1 MFSVLLENLL
11 FIGVLVIMYLGSLGA
26 NTLFGI
32 YHNLSTVK
40 EDFSKEKLFSGLI
53 RGGIVLVGSLL
64 VTGIISLLPEVLAGF
79 GITTEAGLFES
90 ISVVAMGGVMA
101 TTIVRY
107 LGDALKKLYLI
118 LGSKNVN
125 KEES

>member
-1 MFSVLLENLL
+1 MFSILMENLF
-11 FIGVLVIMYLGSLGA
+11 FIGILVLMYLGSLGA
-26 NTLFGI
+26 NTLLGV

-40 EDFSKEKLFSGLI
+40 EDFSKEKFLSGLT

-64 VTGIISLLPEVLAGF
+64 ITFIISLLPEVLAGF
-79 GITTEAGLFES
+79 GISTEAGLFES

-118 LGSKNVN
+118 LGSKNES
-125 KEES
+125 KEEA

>member
-1 MFSVLLENLL
+1 MFSILMENLF
-11 FIGVLVIMYLGSLGA
+11 FIGILVLMYLGSLGA
-26 NTLFGI
+26 NTLLGV

-40 EDFSKEKLFSGLI
+40 EDFSKEKFLSGLA

-64 VTGIISLLPEVLAGF
+64 ITFIISLLPEVLSGF
-79 GITTEAGLFES
+79 GISTEAGLFES

-118 LGSKNVN
+118 LGSKNES
-125 KEES
+125 KEEA

>member
-1 MFSVLLENLL
+1 MFSILMENLF
-11 FIGVLVIMYLGSLGA
+11 FIGILVLMYLGSLGA
-26 NTLFGI
+26 NTLLGV
-32 YHNLSTVK
+32 YHNLSSVK
-40 EDFSKEKLFSGLI
+40 EDFSKEKFLSGLT

-64 VTGIISLLPEVLAGF
+64 ITFIISLLPEVLAGF
-79 GITTEAGLFES
+79 GISTEAGLFES

-118 LGSKNVN
+118 LGSKNES
-125 KEES
+125 KEEA

>member
-1 MFSVLLENLL
+1 MFSILMENLF
-11 FIGVLVIMYLGSLGA
+11 FIGILVLMYLGSLGA
-26 NTLFGI
+26 NTLLGV

-40 EDFSKEKLFSGLI
+40 EDFSKEKFLSGLA

-64 VTGIISLLPEVLAGF
+64 ITFIISLLPEVLSGF
-79 GITTEAGLFES
+79 GISTEAGLFES

-118 LGSKNVN
+118 LGSKNEN
-125 KEES
+125 KEEA

>member
-1 MFSVLLENLL
+1 M
-11 FIGVLVIMYLGSLGA
+11 
-26 NTLFGI
+26 
-32 YHNLSTVK
+32 
-40 EDFSKEKLFSGLI
+40 
-53 RGGIVLVGSLL
+53 L

-118 LGSKNVN
+118 LGFLKSK
-125 KEES
+125 